1 MKRIILITLCMVVIL
16 FTGCTKE
23 KEKNTSIELYESTVT
38 LHSMETYQINAE
50 SELPITY
57 RSDDEF
63 HAQVDENGLVTAG
76 FVGETEIIL
85 SNGTDSKR
93 VKIIVSP
100 QYNLYS
106 DPVLDFGITK
116 QQLISILGDPDIDDG
131 NSMVYTDYDNLDVS
145 PMVMYLFENSF
156 LNAVIRLV
164 NPSYVEDLMLFLLE
178 RYYPLSSDF
187 FVNGLTPDS
196 ISMGVVIG
204 EMDIFISVT
213 YMQYDDVKSVQ
224 DVDGII
230 RHIVVPEF

>member
-1 MKRIILITLCMVVIL
+1 MKRIILIALCMGVIL

-23 KEKNTSIELYESTVT
+23 KYTSIELYESTVT

-50 SELPITY
+50 SEFPITY
-57 RSDDEF
+57 RSEDEF
-63 HAQVDENGLVTAG
+63 HAKVDENGLVTAG

-106 DPVLDFGITK
+106 EPVLDFGITK

-145 PMVMYLFENSF
+145 PMVMYLFENSS
-156 LNAVIRLV
+156 LIAVIRLV

-178 RYYPLSSDF
+178 RYYPLSNDV
-187 FVNGLTPDS
+187 FVNGLTQDS
-196 ISMGVVIG
+196 INMSVVIG
-204 EMDIFISVT
+204 EMDVFIAVT
-213 YMQYDDVKSVQ
+213 YMRYDDVKSVQ
-224 DVDGII
+224 DADGII